1 MATPTKQARR
11 GGGTTNQKENTDQAD
26 IQQTG
31 TDQTGAEAVPAPV
44 HRSAIESSESTAGR
58 PRAAADKATRRN
70 STEVTVP
77 FLGTVKL
84 PAADELAFLGG
95 VGVLAV
101 VGAIEWPVAV
111 VLGAGHALAAN
122 HRNKVLREFGEALER
137 V

>member
-1 MATPTKQARR
+1 MATPTKQTRR
-11 GGGTTNQKENTDQAD
+11 GVGTTNQEQ
-26 IQQTG
+26 
-31 TDQTGAEAVPAPV
+31 DQTPTDAAENHVPEQTA
-44 HRSAIESSESTAGR
+44 ESSASTVGH

-70 STEVTVP
+70 STQVTVP

-122 HRNKVLREFGEALER
+122 RRNKVVREFGEALEKA
-137 V
+137 